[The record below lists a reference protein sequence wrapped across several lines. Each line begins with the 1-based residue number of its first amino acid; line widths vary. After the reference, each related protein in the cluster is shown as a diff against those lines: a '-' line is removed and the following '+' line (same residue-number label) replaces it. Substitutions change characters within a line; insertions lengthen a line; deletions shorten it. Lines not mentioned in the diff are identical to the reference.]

1 MSCPKG
7 QYFCNDR
14 QKCMP
19 IPKGHKVRKD
29 GELIKE
35 VAPPSAKHERMI
47 KHIKK
52 RYAKDGKLT
61 DKEKSIAYATAW
73 KHYNKKE
80 VKEGS
85 SIIQGRSSSKKSS
98 YRGPTGDHKRDKD
111 GNIVASH
118 YKKPAPQVPVTKKK
132 RNTQKSPGLTPKT
145 GEQRKDAVRKFDN
158 YQKLKAK
165 IHAKDDVRKKK
176 AQEQGK
182 KTNPN
187 YGKSQKNSRPTF
199 KRIKEEVILNIEIPS
214 TPESFSA
221 GLMFRESLDKDTGM
235 LFVFDEVGEKSFH
248 MRNTTIPLDIAFIN
262 EEGIIE
268 SIKELKPLDETYVY
282 SDAEVLYALEVNRGW
297 FEENNIKVGD
307 SIISELN
314 TKDVK
319 KLAKAS
325 VLSTSDNPVDQD
337 RARARQVDV
346 DYKDLLRQRKLKK
359 VRVGRSEKNESSQ
372 TRYYKQELKSLGQFR
387 QDAKSRRN
395 KEQSEKT
402 REDTKKYG
410 IKFTD
415 SKGSGRIRDGRKHYD

>member
-73 KHYNKKE
+73 KHYNK
-80 VKEGS
+80 
-85 SIIQGRSSSKKSS
+85 
-98 YRGPTGDHKRDKD
+98 
-111 GNIVASH
+111 
-118 YKKPAPQVPVTKKK
+118 
-132 RNTQKSPGLTPKT
+132 
-145 GEQRKDAVRKFDN
+145 
-158 YQKLKAK
+158 
-165 IHAKDDVRKKK
+165 
-176 AQEQGK
+176 
-182 KTNPN
+182 
-187 YGKSQKNSRPTF
+187 
-199 KRIKEEVILNIEIPS
+199 EEVILNVEIPS

-221 GLMFRESLDKDTGM
+221 GLMFRESLDRDSGM

-359 VRVGRSEKNESSQ
+359 VKVGRSEKNESTQ
-372 TRYYKQELKSLGQFR
+372 TKYYKQELKSLGQFR
-387 QDAKSRRN
+387 QDAKARKN
-395 KEQSEKT
+395 KEQADKT
-402 REDTKKYG
+402 YLDTKKHG

-415 SKGSGRIRDGRKHYD
+415 SKGSGRIKGGKKHYD

>member
-1 MSCPKG
+1 M
-7 QYFCNDR
+7 N
-14 QKCMP
+14 
-19 IPKGHKVRKD
+19 
-29 GELIKE
+29 LTE

-165 IHAKDDVRKKK
+165 IQSKDDARKKQNQEHAKKNQKP
-176 AQEQGK
+176 QQ
-182 KTNPN
+182 
-187 YGKSQKNSRPTF
+187 KSQRPTY

-214 TPESFSA
+214 TPETFSA

-235 LFVFDEVGEKSFH
+235 FFIFEDVGEKSFH
-248 MRNTTIPLDIAFIN
+248 MRDTTIPLDIAFIN
-262 EEGIIE
+262 REGVIE
-268 SIKELKPLDETYVY
+268 SIKQLKPLDETYVY
-282 SDAEVLYALEVNRGW
+282 SNAEVLYALEVNRGW
-297 FEENNIKVGD
+297 FAENNIGVGD
-307 SIISELN
+307 QILSELN

-319 KLAKAS
+319 KLSKAS
-325 VLSTSDNPVDQD
+325 SLDQSND
-337 RARARQVDV
+337 PKDWDSARARRTEI
-346 DYKDLLRQRKLKK
+346 DYKDLVRQRKIKIKK
-359 VRVGRSEKNESSQ
+359 GKFKKESAQ
-372 TRYYKQELKSLGQFR
+372 THYYKDDPKYKKQISKKTFKQF
-387 QDAKSRRN
+387 QNDAQVRRN

-402 REDTKKYG
+402 RLDTKKHG
-410 IKFTD
+410 IKFAD
-415 SKGSGRIRDGRKHYD
+415 SKGSGRIVNGKKVYK

>member
-73 KHYNKKE
+73 KHYNK
-80 VKEGS
+80 
-85 SIIQGRSSSKKSS
+85 
-98 YRGPTGDHKRDKD
+98 
-111 GNIVASH
+111 
-118 YKKPAPQVPVTKKK
+118 
-132 RNTQKSPGLTPKT
+132 
-145 GEQRKDAVRKFDN
+145 
-158 YQKLKAK
+158 
-165 IHAKDDVRKKK
+165 
-176 AQEQGK
+176 
-182 KTNPN
+182 
-187 YGKSQKNSRPTF
+187 
-199 KRIKEEVILNIEIPS
+199 EEVILNVEIPS

-221 GLMFRESLDKDTGM
+221 GLMFRESLDRDSGM